1 MQLSYAQNLE
11 DHHLELLFADV
22 RDGVYVDVGGG
33 HPVADNVSFYFYLKG
48 WRGLVVEPQKALAG
62 LYAHVRP
69 RDVTLSLLAG
79 REDGT
84 AQFHTVDKL
93 HGLSSMVEASAA
105 NAQTYG
111 VSYATETKPVRRL
124 STLLA
129 YHGFDKIDFLKI
141 DVEGAEDQVLAGMDW
156 SKHRPRVVVI
166 EAVNPG
172 STDTSAAF
180 EPQMLKAGYKFAFFD
195 NLNRFYVADE
205 AAALAKRLPKVPTP
219 WHDIPHLFDCGLA
232 PVAEKH
238 PDHVLA
244 KALMTGFFAS
254 LPALDPT
261 LLRCLIERGLG
272 GTGGPDQKP
281 EALAAVLFG
290 SAEYPGRDVTPKT
303 ADWAALMATDRFRA
317 ALGRIACTYDGG
329 HIMD

>member
-11 DHHLELLFADV
+11 DHHLNLLFADV
-22 RDGVYVDVGGG
+22 SNGVYVDVGGG

-48 WRGLVVEPQKALAG
+48 WRGLVVEPQRNLAD

-79 REDGT
+79 AKDGT
-84 AQFHTVDKL
+84 ASFHTVDKL

-105 NAQTYG
+105 KAREFG
-111 VSYATETKPVRRL
+111 VGYKSETKQVRRL

-129 YHGFDKIDFLKI
+129 YHGFEQIDFLKI

-156 SKHRPRVVVI
+156 KKHRPRIVVI
-166 EAVNPG
+166 EAVHPG
-172 STDTSAAF
+172 TPDASANF
-180 EPQMLKAGYKFAFFD
+180 EPQMLAAGYKFVFFD
-195 NLNRFYVADE
+195 NLNRFYIADE

-219 WHDIPHLFDCGLA
+219 WHDIPHLFDCGQA
-232 PVAEKH
+232 PMAAKH
-238 PDHVLA
+238 PDHALA
-244 KALMTGFFAS
+244 KALLTGFFAS
-254 LPALDPT
+254 LPAIDPT
-261 LLRCLIERGLG
+261 LLRCLIERGLA
-272 GTGGPDQKP
+272 PDQKLDT
-281 EALAAVLFG
+281 LAAALFG
-290 SAEYPGRDVTPKT
+290 SAEYPGASTSAPK
-303 ADWAALMATDRFRA
+303 DWTCLLASDRVRA

>member
-22 RDGVYVDVGGG
+22 SNGVYVDIGGG

-48 WRGLVVEPQKALAG
+48 WRGLVVEPQKQLAD

-79 REDGT
+79 ATDGE
-84 AQFHTVDKL
+84 ASFHKVDKL

-105 NAQTYG
+105 SAQAYG
-111 VSYATETKPVRRL
+111 VGYYTHTMPVRRL

-156 SKHRPRVVVI
+156 TRHRPRVVVI
-166 EAVNPG
+166 EAVNP
-172 STDTSAAF
+172 SSSDTSAAF
-180 EPQMLKAGYKFAFFD
+180 EPQMLVAGYKFAFFD

-205 AAALAKRLPKVPTP
+205 AAEIAKRLPQNPTP
-219 WHDIPHLFDCGLA
+219 WHDIPHLYDCGLA

-238 PDHVLA
+238 PDHLLA
-244 KALMTGFFAS
+244 KALLNGFFAS

-272 GTGGPDQKP
+272 PDHTP
-281 EALAAVLFG
+281 EALAAALFG
-290 SAEYPGRDVTPKT
+290 SAEYPGHEVTPKS
-303 ADWAALMATDRFRA
+303 ADWAALMASDRFRA

>member
-11 DHHLELLFADV
+11 DHHLQMLFADV
-22 RDGVYVDVGGG
+22 REGVYVDVGGG

-48 WRGLVVEPQKALAG
+48 WRGLVVEPQQNLAA

-69 RDVTLSLLAG
+69 RDVTLTMLAG
-79 REDGT
+79 ARDGT
-84 AQFHTVDKL
+84 ASFHTVDKL

-105 NAQTYG
+105 KAGAFGVGYQT
-111 VSYATETKPVRRL
+111 ATKPVRRL
-124 STLLA
+124 STLLD
-129 YHGFDKIDFLKI
+129 YHGFDSVDFLKI
-141 DVEGAEDQVLAGMDW
+141 DVEGAEDQVIAGLDW
-156 SKHRPRVVVI
+156 TRHRPRVVVI
-166 EAVNPG
+166 EAVNPA

-180 EPQMLKAGYKFAFFD
+180 EPQMLQAGYKFAFYD

-205 AAALAKRLPKVPTP
+205 AAHLVKRLPKVPTP
-219 WHDIPHLFDCGLA
+219 WHDIPHLYDCGLA
-232 PVAEKH
+232 PVSEKH

-244 KALMTGFFAS
+244 AALLRGFFAS
-254 LPALDPT
+254 LPALDPA

-272 GTGGPDQKP
+272 PDHKP
-281 EALAAVLFG
+281 EALAAALFG
-290 SAEYPGRDVTPKT
+290 SAEYPGRDVTPN
-303 ADWAALMATDRFRA
+303 AEDWAALMATDRFRA